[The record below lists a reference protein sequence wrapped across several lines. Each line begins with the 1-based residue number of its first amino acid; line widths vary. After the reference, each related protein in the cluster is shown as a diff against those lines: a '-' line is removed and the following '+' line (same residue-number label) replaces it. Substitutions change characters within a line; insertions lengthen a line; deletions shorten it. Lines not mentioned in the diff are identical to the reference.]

1 MSDEGVVKCPE
12 CGGETD
18 HETVHNGVA
27 LLHGPN
33 YCTECEWTEWS
44 DAGKVVD
51 GYRHDRAGGK
61 TPVDPAAVLKG
72 LLG

>member
-1 MSDEGVVKCPE
+1 MKDEDVVKCPE

-51 GYRHDRAGGK
+51 
-61 TPVDPAAVLKG
+61 
-72 LLG
+72 